1 MQPKPPFDPADVDP
15 VINAPARLAIMTI
28 LARGDE
34 VEFSVIGEMLN
45 LTDGNL
51 GAHLRKLEEAGY
63 VKCTKE
69 FRNRKPR
76 TTYRMQTKGR
86 AAFEK
91 HLDTLEKILS
101 NEKSG
106 NAKSRRAG

>member
-1 MQPKPPFDPADVDP
+1 
-15 VINAPARLAIMTI
+15 
-28 LARGDE
+28 
-34 VEFSVIGEMLN
+34 
-45 LTDGNL
+45 
-51 GAHLRKLEEAGY
+51 

-69 FRNRKPR
+69 FLNRKPR
-76 TTYRMQTKGR
+76 TTYRMQVKGR

-91 HLDTLEKILS
+91 HLDTLEKILL

>member
-1 MQPKPPFDPADVDP
+1 MQPKPSFDPADVDP

-28 LARGDE
+28 LAAGDE

-63 VKCTKE
+63 VKCTKA
-69 FRNRKPR
+69 FKNRKPR
-76 TTYRMQTKGR
+76 TTYRIQAPGR
-86 AAFEK
+86 AAFAK
-91 HLDTLEKILS
+91 HLDTLEKILL
-101 NEKSG
+101 NQK
-106 NAKSRRAG
+106 R